1 MVAAIV
7 PGGQLE
13 ANGRL
18 PTGRRSGCWAPFES
32 SMVRLLLD
40 VCLGQREREEDW
52 PAGDES
58 R

>member
-18 PTGRRSGCWAPFES
+18 PTGRRSGCYTFES
-32 SMVRLLLD
+32 SMVRVLLD